1 MMSMG
6 ILAEMDT
13 EEFANIGIDF
23 EDIGIDFE
31 NMGKN
36 CGMC

>member
-1 MMSMG
+1 MMNMG

-23 EDIGIDFE
+23 E